1 MTTNREVR
9 ILPDANAIAQ
19 TAAAEFLDVAQQA
32 VGEKGS
38 FSVALAGGSTPKAL
52 YTLLASN
59 PSLHAKVPWSAIQ
72 FFFGDERHVPP
83 DDRESNFRM
92 AKESMFDKAPVEPN
106 QVHRIHAE
114 NANAAEAAE
123 QYEVELRDYFQL
135 KAGQFP
141 RFDLVLL
148 GMGPEGHVA
157 SLFPG
162 TKALNEEHRLV
173 VSNWVGKFFTDRIT
187 LTLPVLNNA
196 GCIIFMA
203 HGAEKALA
211 LKGVLEGRYEPDQLP
226 SQAIRPAAGKLI
238 WLLDPAAASLL
249 APQTKSAI

>member
-19 TAAAEFLDVAQQA
+19 TAAAEFLDAAQQA
-32 VGEKGS
+32 VWEKGS

-59 PSLHAKVPWSAIQ
+59 PLLQAKVPWSKIQ

-92 AKESMFDKAPVEPN
+92 AKESMFDKAPVEPK

-123 QYEVELRDYFQL
+123 QYEAELREYFQL

-162 TKALNEEHRLV
+162 TKALKEEHRLV
-173 VSNWVGKFFTDRIT
+173 VSNWVRKFFTDRIT

-196 GCIIFMA
+196 SRIVFMA
-203 HGAEKALA
+203 HGAEKAHA
-211 LKGVLEGRYEPDQLP
+211 LKGVLEGPYEPDQLP
-226 SQAIRPAAGKLI
+226 SQAIRPTAGKLI
-238 WLLDPAAASLL
+238 WLLDPTAASLL
-249 APQTKSAI
+249 AAQAKGAI